1 MVKHTVI
8 ARISDGLPL
17 AASVDDDQSN
27 EAELADYKN
36 KAKLLFKKM
45 NENSEERC
53 SIESGNYV
61 F

>member
-1 MVKHTVI
+1 N
-8 ARISDGLPL
+8 G
-17 AASVDDDQSN
+17 

-53 SIESGNYV
+53 SIESGNYY
-61 F
+61 FHYLIQQGAARGSPIRKAMFASN